1 MSHVVSLSV
10 LDKNKNWVS
19 PSMKKNRMC
28 NGICFQVLVKE
39 CRSHKNKCEHFTFH
53 QKQKRLYHLRIS
65 IILWTLTVA
74 RNYKCQNRSCQK
86 DLQSK
91 FCISIRFLVL
101 LLVHILG
108 R

>member
-39 CRSHKNKCEHFTFH
+39 CRLHKNKCEQFTFH
-53 QKQKRLYHLRIS
+53 KKQKDY
-65 IILWTLTVA
+65 IIYVFQQFSGLSPLA

-91 FCISIRFLVL
+91 FCMSIRFLVL